1 MSTSPILGLTLMTA
15 SQAQKEVVF
24 NEFLIAMDALFRGS
38 VLDGSLHIP
47 PSAPAEGDAY
57 IINTGATGLWSGYDN
72 QIAFYFNGWQF
83 VSPPTKITLFDV
95 AANQFYQF
103 QGGTLLGMTFL
114 WDAVPVSTVTVLKV
128 VVATKPTSLIETK
141 GPLSYEVDVLVR
153 ACANALGFDAVDG
166 SHSADL
172 ADAVASHLFLVP
184 SVQRGI
190 NGTYFGTT
198 ELSNIGTPTQLIHDR
213 LMTLSPTMKPHQC
226 FTGVVPFAVPL
237 ALGSRS
243 DQTQYSLALASY
255 PFFTYG
261 NVQSVWWA
269 PRAS

>member
-1 MSTSPILGLTLMTA
+1 MGTVTSRGRNMSERKMLQRAATGIVIAAVFFTVGWLSHRTDTTQTNVGNSTSA
-15 SQAQKEVVF
+15 SVAAHE
-24 NEFLIAMDALFRGS
+24 
-38 VLDGSLHIP
+38 
-47 PSAPAEGDAY
+47 Y
-57 IINTGATGLWSGYDN
+57 GATVKVPTGLDTNWLTPGYMTTSG
-72 QIAFYFNGWQF
+72 
-83 VSPPTKITLFDV
+83 
-95 AANQFYQF
+95 
-103 QGGTLLGMTFL
+103 
-114 WDAVPVSTVTVLKV
+114 VSTVTVLKV

-190 NGTYFGTT
+190 NGTYFGTP
-198 ELSNIGTPTQLIHDR
+198 ELSNIGTPPQLIHDR